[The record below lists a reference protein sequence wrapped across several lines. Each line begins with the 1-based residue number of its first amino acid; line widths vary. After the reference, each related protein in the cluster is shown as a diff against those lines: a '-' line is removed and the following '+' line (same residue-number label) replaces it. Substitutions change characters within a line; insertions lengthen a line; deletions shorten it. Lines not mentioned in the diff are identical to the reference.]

1 MLSRILPFRAIVA
14 IEARLSNFIWSR
26 SVLPSQ
32 LIKVA
37 ILTSVTI
44 FTYGKIVYMNN
55 RLVDIQL
62 VPNKHVVILNYNQS
76 ILQKLSNC
84 ISTTE
89 AHCFGFRS

>member
-1 MLSRILPFRAIVA
+1 
-14 IEARLSNFIWSR
+14 
-26 SVLPSQ
+26 
-32 LIKVA
+32 
-37 ILTSVTI
+37 
-44 FTYGKIVYMNN
+44 MNN

-62 VPNKHVVILNYNQS
+62 VPKEHVGFLSYNQN